1 MRTGTRAA
9 VIAGAVALALSAGT
23 AGALAA
29 TTGRGGADD
38 PPSVIE
44 DHVGVPAATPSPPA
58 PRPTPAA
65 VPAPGPATHDIG
77 DDQGA
82 DNPATHD
89 VGDDHGDHGTEPG
102 HGGHGGDD

>member
-1 MRTGTRAA
+1 V
-9 VIAGAVALALSAGT
+9 VIAGAVVLALSAGT

-44 DHVGVPAATPSPPA
+44 DNVRVPAATPSPSA
-58 PRPTPAA
+58 PRPTPAT
-65 VPAPGPATHDIG
+65 VPAPGPAV
-77 DDQGA
+77 DDHGA
-82 DNPATHD
+82 DDPATHD
-89 VGDDHGDHGTEPG
+89 VGDDHGDHGDQGAEPG

>member
-1 MRTGTRAA
+1 MRTGTRAV

-44 DHVGVPAATPSPPA
+44 DNVRVPAATPSPSA
-58 PRPTPAA
+58 PRP
-65 VPAPGPATHDIG
+65 I
-77 DDQGA
+77 
-82 DNPATHD
+82 PATHD
-89 VGDDHGDHGTEPG
+89 VGDDHGADDPVTHDVGDDHGAEPG